1 MITYLEL
8 LQMIANG
15 TQPQKIL
22 VCKREYEWD
31 EGCMSYRRQKIG
43 LENKYLTTQEC
54 IFFTDDFLPYLTEY
68 DLATE
73 KYIKI
78 K

>member
-1 MITYLEL
+1 
-8 LQMIANG
+8 MIANG

-31 EGCMSYRRQKIG
+31 EGCMSYKREKIG
-43 LENKYLTTQEC
+43 LEEKYLTAQKY
-54 IFFTDDFLPYLTEY
+54 IFFTDDFVTNVTEH

-73 KYIKI
+73 KHIEIK
-78 K
+78 